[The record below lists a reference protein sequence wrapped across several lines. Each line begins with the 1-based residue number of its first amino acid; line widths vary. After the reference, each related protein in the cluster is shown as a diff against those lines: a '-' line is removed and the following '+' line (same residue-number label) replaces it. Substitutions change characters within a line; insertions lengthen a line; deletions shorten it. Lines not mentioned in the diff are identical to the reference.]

1 MLMAYFGHLF
11 QTLGEILFNYLVTL
25 QGRSLPEWS
34 TLQFLT
40 LRAPANIR
48 PDRKGCTGTNALD
61 YFGATT
67 LRMTTLSLTA
77 ESQHNTNDHFPLSTG
92 TQLNLR
98 FCPAI
103 HGILFQSSPPHPC
116 HGMDVNG
123 KGSFLAPKLKLHLYV
138 HRLLT
143 LNLLLLT
150 PLFPSPQ
157 VSLCCLP
164 SYRVS
169 GRRSFCRH
177 VGDGE
182 EKKKRFYDVRSMTG
196 SLGRLSPSFSGNY

>member
-1 MLMAYFGHLF
+1 MATCSKHWAKFHS
-11 QTLGEILFNYLVTL
+11 IIWSHCKAVAYLS
-25 QGRSLPEWS
+25 GAPY
-34 TLQFLT
+34 T

-48 PDRKGCTGTNALD
+48 PDRKGCTGTIALD

-77 ESQHNTNDHFPLSTG
+77 ESQHNTNNHFPVSTG

-98 FCPAI
+98 FCPAM

-150 PLFPSPQ
+150 PLFPPPQ
-157 VSLCCLP
+157 VSLCCLS

-169 GRRSFCRH
+169 RRRSFCLR

-182 EKKKRFYDVRSMTG
+182 EKNVFTTSDR
-196 SLGRLSPSFSGNY
+196 